1 MILKKFMNRT
11 SLRFRITL
19 VYAILHLI
27 TVIIIATGIGI
38 VSNKLLAK
46 ESRSNLNQNI
56 TLATERLDAL
66 LDKLENASLHFTVTE
81 AYKETYET
89 NDDWNS
95 YEDFVL
101 TSSITSHLLEFLS
114 VQKDVYSMAF
124 FSYNGK
130 SFYRAFDEDY
140 SLNSS
145 QNQEE
150 LLKKF
155 LADDQTSKWYIT
167 STKSNE
173 SVAEL
178 VFFRRMYNL
187 NGTLRGILSLTLSNN
202 SLHQLV
208 SAELAQNASY
218 ALTFAE
224 KGLDPMQLAPS
235 VYVQGGDH
243 SLLTVEREYPRLSC
257 TITTQVPRASV
268 YRNSYI
274 LVASILFIGISSL
287 LLSLCLMFFSTRYFL
302 SPLDKIV
309 KTVHLLSQGD
319 YTARVSSSLTDELG
333 TLSGQIDKMAENT
346 QFLMKKIEDTS
357 EKKAEYEV
365 AYLQMQM
372 RPHFL
377 YNTLGTLCGMITIH
391 ENDNAI
397 ALIDNISSFYRAVLS
412 KGNSIITLKK
422 ELEISEYYIRIMNM
436 RYHNQFSYKVNVQE
450 EIMDCTLPKL
460 TLQPLLENAIIHG
473 FGTTKSLGVIEITG
487 QKTDGQ
493 ISLCVSDNG
502 IGMTKEKLALLS
514 GKSATAAN
522 IPFGLRS
529 IEERLRLY
537 MGESCRM
544 VINSQ
549 WNVGTRI
556 CLSFPDIRTK
566 KEDTHVLPISDR

>member
-1 MILKKFMNRT
+1 MNRT

-140 SLNSS
+140 FLNSS

-178 VFFRRMYNL
+178 VFFR
-187 NGTLRGILSLTLSNN
+187 
-202 SLHQLV
+202 
-208 SAELAQNASY
+208 
-218 ALTFAE
+218 
-224 KGLDPMQLAPS
+224 
-235 VYVQGGDH
+235 
-243 SLLTVEREYPRLSC
+243 
-257 TITTQVPRASV
+257 
-268 YRNSYI
+268 
-274 LVASILFIGISSL
+274 
-287 LLSLCLMFFSTRYFL
+287 
-302 SPLDKIV
+302 
-309 KTVHLLSQGD
+309 
-319 YTARVSSSLTDELG
+319 
-333 TLSGQIDKMAENT
+333 
-346 QFLMKKIEDTS
+346 
-357 EKKAEYEV
+357 
-365 AYLQMQM
+365 
-372 RPHFL
+372 
-377 YNTLGTLCGMITIH
+377 
-391 ENDNAI
+391 
-397 ALIDNISSFYRAVLS
+397 
-412 KGNSIITLKK
+412 
-422 ELEISEYYIRIMNM
+422 
-436 RYHNQFSYKVNVQE
+436 
-450 EIMDCTLPKL
+450 
-460 TLQPLLENAIIHG
+460 
-473 FGTTKSLGVIEITG
+473 
-487 QKTDGQ
+487 
-493 ISLCVSDNG
+493 
-502 IGMTKEKLALLS
+502 
-514 GKSATAAN
+514 
-522 IPFGLRS
+522 
-529 IEERLRLY
+529 
-537 MGESCRM
+537 
-544 VINSQ
+544 
-549 WNVGTRI
+549 
-556 CLSFPDIRTK
+556 
-566 KEDTHVLPISDR
+566 

>member
-1 MILKKFMNRT
+1 MILKRFMNHT

-38 VSNKLLAK
+38 VSNNLLTK
-46 ESRSNLNQNI
+46 QSQSNLNQNI

-89 NDDWNS
+89 NEDWSS

-114 VQKDVYSMAF
+114 VQKDIYSMAF

-130 SFYRAFDEDY
+130 SFYRAFDEANT
-140 SLNSS
+140 LNSS

-150 LLKKF
+150 LLKEF
-155 LADDQTSKWYIT
+155 SENDQASKWYIT
-167 STKSNE
+167 SSQNDD

-202 SLHQLV
+202 SLRQLI
-208 SAELAQNASY
+208 SAEIAQNASY
-218 ALTFAE
+218 ALTFDE
-224 KGLDPMQLAPS
+224 KNLDSIQLAPS
-235 VYVQGGDH
+235 VYVQNGDH
-243 SLLTVEREYPRLSC
+243 SLLTVEREYPRLC
-257 TITTQVPRASV
+257 CYITTQMPRASV
-268 YRNSYI
+268 YKNSYI
-274 LVASILFIGISSL
+274 LVTSILFIGISPL

-319 YTARVSSSLTDELG
+319 YSARVSSSLTDELG

-391 ENDNAI
+391 ENENAI

-412 KGNSIITLKK
+412 QGNSIITLQK

-436 RYHNQFSYKVNVQE
+436 RYHNQFSYKINVQK
-450 EIMDCTLPKL
+450 EILDCTLPKL

-473 FGTTKSLGVIEITG
+473 FGSTERLGIIEITG

-502 IGMTKEKLALLS
+502 VGMTEEKLASLS
-514 GKSATAAN
+514 GTSSDVAN

-544 VINSQ
+544 VIHSTLNQ
-549 WNVGTRI
+549 GTHVY
-556 CLSFPDIRTK
+556 LSFPDIGIK
-566 KEDTHVLPISDR
+566 KEDAHVLQISDR